1 MMRELWKKLEV
12 ILRLPSATNGKPD
25 ALNPGEI
32 LKADCHDLRQL
43 AEQIRTHAERAPYP
57 HMAERLRQ
65 IALEKQKSAI
75 ILKEK
80 ILRLGCEL
88 EEHSPII
95 KSGKNHWER
104 MVQDLEDHKALENS
118 FLEQAVRLAEEAPE
132 ISALLREVVAA
143 QLPHKEALLDLVAR
157 ADPQADQS

>member
-1 MMRELWKKLEV
+1 MMCELWKKLES
-12 ILRLPSATNGKPD
+12 ILRLPSATNGKPH
-25 ALNPGEI
+25 ALNPAEI
-32 LKADCHDLRQL
+32 LKADYHDLRRL

-75 ILKEK
+75 VLKEK
-80 ILRLGCEL
+80 SLGLGCEL

-95 KSGKNHWER
+95 KSGKNHWQR

-118 FLEQAVRLAEEAPE
+118 FLEQVVRLAEEAPE

-143 QLPHKEALLDLVAR
+143 QRPHKEALLDLVAR